1 MLVTLWGPRVNS
13 RFEKVAF
20 DQLCVILPFLLFN
33 FLNGHLNPSH
43 SP

>member
-20 DQLCVILPFLLFN
+20 DQLCVIPPLSFVQF
-33 FLNGHLNPSH
+33 S
-43 SP
+43 